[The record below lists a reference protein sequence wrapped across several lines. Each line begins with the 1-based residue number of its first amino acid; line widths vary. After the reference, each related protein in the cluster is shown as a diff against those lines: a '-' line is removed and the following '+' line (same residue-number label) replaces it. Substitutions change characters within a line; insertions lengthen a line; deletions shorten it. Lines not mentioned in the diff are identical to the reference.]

1 MKRIDILSHPFCL
14 GTTHRVDIGSKHS
27 DLWKTECRSDL
38 VPRCSN
44 VHDVASSSFELQ
56 RLKNA
61 EQFWMES
68 KFSPKKSSG
77 NRGFFFI
84 FFYLFIFLSYLSLF
98 IVKRDKFESRSN
110 DGFKISSID

>member
-1 MKRIDILSHPFCL
+1 MKRNDILSHPFCL

-77 NRGFFFI
+77 NRGYFFFFCI
-84 FFYLFIFLSYLSLF
+84 YSFFLFFYFFVSYLSLF
-98 IVKRDKFESRSN
+98 IVIERDN
-110 DGFKISSID
+110 